1 MKTPS
6 INESLIHGTFRP
18 QDLIPA
24 FLDAVRDYCSAE
36 YEQLMV
42 NPFPPIPAYVMDEG
56 DESEWWI
63 SDSANDL
70 LVVLYQ
76 LLEDV
81 APEGCYFG
89 SHPGNDS
96 DFGFWPEPYLY
107 DPCEE
112 DFFLE

>member
-6 INESLIHGTFRP
+6 INESVSHGTFRH

-24 FLDAVRDYCSAE
+24 FLDAVRDYCPAE

-42 NPFPPIPAYVMDEG
+42 QPFPPIPAYVMDEG
-56 DESEWWI
+56 DESEWWY
-63 SDSANDL
+63 SEAARDL
-70 LVVLYQ
+70 FIQLFD

-89 SHPGNDS
+89 GHPGNDS
-96 DFGFWPEPYLY
+96 DFGFWPEPYVY
-107 DPCEE
+107 DVAEEE
-112 DFFLE
+112 DYL